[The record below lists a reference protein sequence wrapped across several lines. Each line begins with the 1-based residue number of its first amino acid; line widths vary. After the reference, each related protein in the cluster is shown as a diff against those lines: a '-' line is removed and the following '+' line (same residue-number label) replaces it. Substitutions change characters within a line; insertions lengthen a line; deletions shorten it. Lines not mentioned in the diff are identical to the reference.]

1 MELLKTCKTS
11 KTKKLLTVDAE
22 WSPNLLGSLTWVKK
36 KKSLSSKM
44 GSNVFRDCLIFSKY
58 SH

>member
-1 MELLKTCKTS
+1 MDGGFKKEANTELLKTCKTS

-36 KKSLSSKM
+36 EKSL
-44 GSNVFRDCLIFSKY
+44 
-58 SH
+58 